1 MAYVTPSGLDRVLDQ
16 GFSMQQ
22 SRLAPLASIP
32 VAYLYLAPGQLF
44 RMRWL
49 SVHLVRIISD
59 VSPIKQ
65 NFGLGSV
72 YAGLYQNGAAIRVP
86 PGQPLAYTPVDVPGV
101 NQTSPCF
108 YHDLESPGVYLVLLV
123 NNLTNASV
131 DVVVTGSFRVSN
143 LPTNA

>member
-1 MAYVTPSGLDRVLDQ
+1 MAYLTSNGLNQVLDQ
-16 GFSMQQ
+16 GFSLQQ

-44 RMRWL
+44 RLRWL
-49 SVHLVRIISD
+49 SVHLIRIISD

-72 YAGLYQNGAAIRVP
+72 YAGLYQNGAAIRTP

-101 NQTSPCF
+101 NQMSPCF
-108 YHDLESPGVYLVLLV
+108 YHDLESPGTYLVLLS
-123 NNLTNASV
+123 NNLSNASV

-143 LPTNA
+143 LSIN